1 MGPRHQQSLFFL
13 ALLMMT
19 VLQAPQGTTH
29 QCVRSDVVLA
39 PEVVLNLLSLCKQ
52 VYCQLLFFYYLN
64 EKQIKRKGGVCEMLG
79 AGLDEEDSTTFPS
92 PATVRGIL
100 GIGEMFVGK
109 TSF

>member
-1 MGPRHQQSLFFL
+1 MT
-13 ALLMMT
+13 T

-39 PEVVLNLLSLCKQ
+39 PEAVLNLLSLCKQ

-79 AGLDEEDSTTFPS
+79 AGLDEDDSTTFPS
-92 PATVRGIL
+92 PVTV
-100 GIGEMFVGK
+100 
-109 TSF
+109 